1 METNFRSVNSGS
13 CFLSVTVSENTDTEF
28 LSIGEVLGI
37 LLEEFPDVTISKIR
51 FLESQ
56 GLIDPERTASGYRKF
71 YETDVELLKVILRE
85 QRENYLPLRVI
96 KDRIDSGAIDPS
108 GEIRKDLASHIDF
121 DFDDSP
127 PERSMTSLRALPT
140 QNVEPSVEHH
150 PQGVDEA
157 EAQFVTEDPYR
168 IATDTDDHTPV
179 TPHLLPGV
187 VLSREELCTM
197 VGLTV
202 EHCEQLEQFGILTG
216 RGTGPARLFNED
228 AVEIGRLAAQF
239 IDSGVDA
246 RHLRGWMTAADR
258 EASLYE
264 QLVTPRMRQRNPQAR
279 TEALAQLRHL
289 DDLGAKMR
297 TAMMRKA
304 LRHHFEG

>member
-1 METNFRSVNSGS
+1 MVTSFRSASS
-13 CFLSVTVSENTDTEF
+13 DSYFLSVTVSENTDTDF

-71 YETDVELLKVILRE
+71 YEADVELLKVILRE

-96 KDRIDSGAIDPS
+96 KDRIDSGIIDPS
-108 GEIRKDLASHIDF
+108 GEIRKDHGTQNHLEPGDPI
-121 DFDDSP
+121 
-127 PERSMTSLRALPT
+127 PERAPTALRPVPASDPQPFVDRHLEGSDEPESLFVRDGHSDTET
-140 QNVEPSVEHH
+140 Q
-150 PQGVDEA
+150 
-157 EAQFVTEDPYR
+157 
-168 IATDTDDHTPV
+168 DHTPV

-187 VLSREELCTM
+187 VLTREELCGM
-197 VGLTV
+197 VGLTT

-216 RGTGPARLFNED
+216 RGTGGARLFNED

-239 IDSGVDA
+239 IEAGVDA

-279 TEALAQLRHL
+279 TEALDQLRRL